1 MAYRR
6 RTLDMQADCIEAVL
20 ARHKVNG
27 RVQGG
32 TVTPRFVRFQLATQL
47 GTKVNKVAS
56 LAEEIALA
64 LGMREARVYRQHGEI
79 SVEVPLP
86 KAEPVRLLP
95 LCQRLATVP
104 AVTGVLGVE
113 GSGTPLL
120 LRLTSPDVAH
130 VLVAGTTGS
139 GKTALAR
146 TLLTSL
152 AMHNRQGDLQLI
164 LIDPKGGRGL
174 GPLVRLPHVLGG
186 IATSGESA
194 LTRLRWLAR
203 EMERRDHA
211 KVSRPTLIV
220 AVDELAD
227 LLQTGGSEIEALL
240 TRVSQRGRE
249 AGIHLVACT
258 QKPTAAL
265 IGGAMKANFPVRL
278 VGSVASRDEARY
290 ATGITDSGAEKLEG
304 KGDFL
309 LIAKGEQVRFQ
320 AAWLGPKELQE
331 ICTQLGSGQKISRRW
346 AAAATERGQ
355 GHDRRQHVQSSQR
368 ESEVRHPTV
377 QTTYTAPTGTG
388 AARDDAT
395 SSGNMVSATATSPL
409 RAFLGR
415 LLPGTVVGE

>member
-1 MAYRR
+1 MAYRK
-6 RTLDMQADCIEAVL
+6 RTLDMQADCIEEVL
-20 ARHKVNG
+20 ARHKVQG

-32 TVTPRFVRFQLATQL
+32 TVTPRFVRFQLATQM

-64 LGMREARVYRQHGEI
+64 LGMREARVYRQNGEI

-95 LCQRLATVP
+95 LCRRLATVP
-104 AVTGVLGVE
+104 KVTAILGVE
-113 GSGTPLL
+113 GNGTPLL

-164 LIDPKGGRGL
+164 LIDPKGGRGF
-174 GPLVRLPHVLGG
+174 GPLVDLPHVLGG
-186 IATSGESA
+186 IATNAESA
-194 LTRLRWLAR
+194 LKRLRWLVH

-211 KVSRPTLIV
+211 KVSRPVLVV

-227 LLQTGGSEIEALL
+227 LLQTGGNEVEALL
-240 TRVSQRGRE
+240 TRISQRGRE

-278 VGSVASRDEARY
+278 VGAVASRDEARY
-290 ATGITDSGAEKLEG
+290 ASGINDSGAEKLEG

-309 LIAKGEQVRFQ
+309 LITKGEQVRFQ
-320 AAWLGPKELQE
+320 SAWLGPKELSE
-331 ICTQLGSGQKISRRW
+331 IERRLATGQRTSRRW
-346 AAAATERGQ
+346 ADEEPVVETTAVARQAQ
-355 GHDRRQHVQSSQR
+355 LPARRA
-368 ESEVRHPTV
+368 EVVRAPS
-377 QTTYTAPTGTG
+377 APTTLV
-388 AARDDAT
+388 T
-395 SSGNMVSATATSPL
+395 PTPSL
-409 RAFLGR
+409 REWVGEKFSR
-415 LLPGTVVGE
+415 LLPGPVMENSH